1 MACTFIKIPLQSSTI
16 FLLSFYQQNMPV
28 MKYCKSLLLLGL
40 CSLYLGIYASFA
52 QPLAHAWSP
61 NSLLWSDDEPRPLPD
76 IESFERV
83 QWEKTGHLFTRLI
96 TADDGTQQIVEYDPA
111 SGFASQVLVSSLE
124 LTPSGSQQALHVE
137 SYSYDR
143 AHHLLLIFT
152 NSKRVWRA
160 HTRGD
165 FWVYNLQAHRLH
177 QLGKGLPPSSLQF
190 AKISPDGKMA
200 AYVSEH
206 NIYVEDLATGKRKQL
221 THDGTEKIING
232 TFDWAYEEELF
243 CRDGFRWSP
252 DSKSIAYWQINASK
266 VRDYLML
273 NTTDSIYSFTI
284 PVQYPKVGYNP
295 SSARIGVVDVNS
307 GITSWIKIPGDPYQH
322 YLPRMEWA
330 GNANELMIQQL
341 NRRQDSSVLYLANV
355 KNHTVKRIYAE
366 GDTTWIDLNYFWQYD
381 RPGWDWIAH
390 YQDFL
395 WTTEKDGWKHV
406 YRLHRDG
413 TGEKLLTRGNYDVI
427 DIAGIDEQNG
437 WLYFTASPEN
447 ATQQYLYRVRLDGSS
462 TTPEKVSPANETG
475 THQYQFSADGLFALH
490 IFSNHTTPP
499 VAEMVAFPS
508 GSVLKSL
515 PQYPLSAEQV
525 HFLTRNPQT
534 FFRVTTDDGVTMD
547 GWIIKPANFD
557 STKKYPVLFYVYG
570 EPASTTVRDVFA
582 PNAWYQQLADA
593 GYVIIS
599 VDNRGTPAPKGAAWR
614 HAIYRG
620 IGVLN
625 IHDQAMA
632 ARKILEW
639 PWVDTSRIAVW
650 GWSGG
655 GSSTQNLMFQ
665 YPDIYKTGMAVAGI
679 SYLPCYDNIYEERYM
694 GLMPDDSAYYE
705 AGSSINHV
713 EGLRGHLLI
722 VHGSGDD
729 NVHYQNQERLINAL
743 VAHGKQFAMMEYPNR
758 THSISEGKG
767 TTQHLYTLLTQFL
780 ETNCPP
786 GAR

>member
-1 MACTFIKIPLQSSTI
+1 MKRYLTVMLLAAMAYYDGISS
-16 FLLSFYQQNMPV
+16 LV
-28 MKYCKSLLLLGL
+28 
-40 CSLYLGIYASFA
+40 A
-52 QPLAHAWSP
+52 QPLHRAWSP
-61 NSLLWSDDEPRPLPD
+61 NSLVWDHDEDHPLPD
-76 IESFERV
+76 IESFAQV
-83 QWEKTGHLFTRLI
+83 QWEKTGHRFTQLLN
-96 TADDGTQQIVEYDPA
+96 DEN
-111 SGFASQVLVSSLE
+111 
-124 LTPSGSQQALHVE
+124 GSQRILEFDPSDNFAQQLLVTSQQLIPAGSSTPIHIE
-137 SYSYDR
+137 SYTYYPE
-143 AHHLLLIFT
+143 HHVLLIFT
-152 NSKRVWRA
+152 NSRRVWRA

-165 FWVYNLQAHRLH
+165 FWIYNLAQHRLY
-177 QLGKGLPPSSLQF
+177 QLGKGLPAASLQF

-200 AYVSEH
+200 AYVSQH
-206 NIYVEDLATGKRKQL
+206 NIYVEELATGKRKQL

-252 DSKSIAYWQINASK
+252 DSKSIAYWQVNASH

-273 NTTDSIYSFTI
+273 NTTDSIYSFVI

-295 SSARIGVVDVNS
+295 SSARIGVVNVAS
-307 GITSWIKIPGDPYQH
+307 GITTWLKIPGDPYQH

-330 GNANELMIQQL
+330 GNSDELMIQQF
-341 NRRQDSSVLYLANV
+341 NRRQDSSVLYLANIR
-355 KNHTVKRIYAE
+355 NHTIKRIYAE
-366 GDTTWIDLNYFWQYD
+366 GNNTWIDLNYFWQYD
-381 RPGWDWIAH
+381 RPGWDWIH
-390 YQDFL
+390 DYHDFL

-413 TGEKLLTRGNYDVI
+413 TGETLLTRGNYDVI
-427 DIAGIDEQNG
+427 DIEGIDEKNN
-437 WLYFTASPEN
+437 WLYFTASPDN

-462 TTPEKVSPANETG
+462 SQPEKVSPAQQTG
-475 THQYQFSADGLFALH
+475 THQYRFSADARYALH
-490 IFSNHTTPP
+490 IFSNHNTPP
-499 VAEMVAFPS
+499 VAEMVEMPDEH
-508 GSVLKSL
+508 VLKSF

-525 HFLTRNPQT
+525 KFLTRNPQT
-534 FFRVTTDDGVTMD
+534 FFQVTTDDGVTMD
-547 GWIIKPANFD
+547 GWMIRPANFD

-582 PNAWYQQLADA
+582 PNSWYQQLADQ

-632 ARKILEW
+632 ARKIMQW

-665 YPDIYKTGMAVAGI
+665 FPDIYKTGMAVAGI

-694 GLMPDDSAYYE
+694 GLLPDDSAYYE

-713 EGLRGHLLI
+713 EGLRGNLLI

-743 VAHGKQFAMMEYPNR
+743 VAHQKQFSMMEYPNR
-758 THSISEGKG
+758 THGISEGKG
-767 TTQHLYTLLTQFL
+767 TTQHLYTLLTDFL
-780 ETNCPP
+780 ETHCPP